1 MSVSEDLLAILACP
15 SPDHA
20 PLRLEP
26 ATGPDGSAGAEELV
40 CSYCASRFPIRDG
53 IPVLLADE
61 ATPGPN
67 GLGVASSAG
76 PDDPEPAG

>member
-1 MSVSEDLLAILACP
+1 MSVSADLLSILACP

-26 ATGPDGSAGAEELV
+26 SADPDVPAGAEELV
-40 CSYCASRFPIRDG
+40 CTVCASRFPIRDG

-61 ATPGPN
+61 ATLGPN
-67 GLGVASSAG
+67 GLGIAG
-76 PDDPEPAG
+76 AGDQEPAG